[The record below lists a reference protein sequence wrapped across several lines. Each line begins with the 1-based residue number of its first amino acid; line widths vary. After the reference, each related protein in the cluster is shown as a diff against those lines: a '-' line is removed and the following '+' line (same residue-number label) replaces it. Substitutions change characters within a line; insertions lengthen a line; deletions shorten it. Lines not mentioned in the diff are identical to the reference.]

1 MFTDMD
7 MTPLIRLPLAALI
20 GLLLACSS
28 SVPDEEPSG
37 DSSPASP
44 PPSAPT
50 LAAAPWAGARL
61 SRADIP
67 AVYVAQWEKAEN
79 RATCSAL
86 GFASLGEGAGARPRP
101 ANFSGG
107 WAVAYDKPGEPGVE
121 ANGQFC
127 ADCGRGT
134 FGIAGT
140 GADAIGA
147 TPPDGAEI
155 IEWSDGSSA
164 SLFLQGGTGP
174 GHLAYVTVRGERC
187 LYNVWTYLGM
197 EHLQFLVQ
205 NLRYVE

>member
-79 RATCSAL
+79 RATCALVAPAAL
-86 GFASLGEGAGARPRP
+86 GDGEGAKPR
-101 ANFSGG
+101 AAIFSGG
-107 WAVAYDKPGEPGVE
+107 WAVAYDRPGMRSAFGV
-121 ANGQFC
+121 AGAGVTPDSTTYDGWPHTIMW
-127 ADCGRGT
+127 ADSSGAGYGPEGGSGPNQLAFLR
-134 FGIAGT
+134 IAG
-140 GADAIGA
+140 
-147 TPPDGAEI
+147 
-155 IEWSDGSSA
+155 
-164 SLFLQGGTGP
+164 QG
-174 GHLAYVTVRGERC
+174 C
-187 LYNVWTYLGM
+187 LYNVWSRLGIPHLEYLLG
-197 EHLQFLVQ
+197 Q
-205 NLRYVE
+205 LRFVD